1 MLTTDARRIAIADR
15 SPPFLAAAANYVAA
29 MPGYALVGTATD
41 AVDVVAL
48 VETAVP
54 QVLLL
59 DLGVTPARGFSAI
72 RRIKALPGAPAVI
85 ALSLFYS
92 DEIAVEAKAAGA
104 DALVGKEAFVSGLGE
119 ALERIFPHRRP
130 ERAA

>member
-1 MLTTDARRIAIADR
+1 MPPNPRRIAIADR
-15 SPPFLAAAANYVAA
+15 SAAFLAAAASYVASL
-29 MPGYALVGTATD
+29 PGYALVGTATD

-59 DLGVTPARGFSAI
+59 DLGVTPSRGFGTI
-72 RRIKALPGAPAVI
+72 RRVKALPRAPAVI

-92 DEIAVEAKAAGA
+92 DEIAIEAKAAGA
-104 DALVGKEAFVSGLGE
+104 EALVGKDGFVSGLTLVLGQ
-119 ALERIFPHRRP
+119 LSLRS
-130 ERAA
+130 